1 MNKENHS
8 SKSEDQD
15 KKEIEELKKKAEN
28 LQKMLNLTLD
38 HEKNLAKLPTGH
50 QSFGK
55 YEMT

>member
-1 MNKENHS
+1 MTQENPS
-8 SKSEDQD
+8 SRREEKN
-15 KKEIEELKKKAEN
+15 KEIEELKKKAEN

-50 QSFGK
+50 ERFGK